1 MEDYLVRALAKE
13 KGIRAFACVTTNLV
27 NEAHERHGTLPTA
40 TVALGRALT
49 GGALLG
55 VMLRVGQRV
64 ALKFEGTG
72 PLEKIVVEADR
83 RGRVRGYVGNPLADL
98 PRLQEAYDV
107 VSAVGR
113 AGLLTVVKDVQLK
126 ELVEGVVHLETSTIA
141 GDLTYYL
148 EQSEQIPSAVQLGV
162 SLAAD
167 GQVEVAGGLL
177 FQSIPP
183 QGVEEITQIKE
194 RLQELPPIEALLE
207 TEKTPEAVLALIMGD
222 ISYETL
228 ERRPLRFQCNCSRGR
243 TRRALLLLGRE
254 DLEALLESEGEA
266 VVDCHFCHEQY
277 VFGRE
282 ELEQLIEE
290 IG

>member
-1 MEDYLVRALAKE
+1 
-13 KGIRAFACVTTNLV
+13 
-27 NEAHERHGTLPTA
+27 LPTA
-40 TVALGRALT
+40 AIALGRALT
-49 GGALLG
+49 GGALMG

-83 RGRVRGYVGNPLADL
+83 RGRVRGYVANPRVDLAGSQDDYDL
-98 PRLQEAYDV
+98 VA
-107 VSAVGR
+107 AVGR
-113 AGLLTVVKDVQLK
+113 AGLLTVVKDLQLK
-126 ELVEGVVHLETSTIA
+126 ELVEGVVHLETSTID
-141 GDLTYYL
+141 GDLAAYL

-162 SLAAD
+162 SLAGD

-183 QGVEEITQIKE
+183 QGVEEIARIQE
-194 RLQELPPIEALLE
+194 RLQELPPVEALLE
-207 TEKTPEAVLALIMGD
+207 TEKTPEAILALILEGVP
-222 ISYETL
+222 YETM

-243 TRRALLLLGRE
+243 SRRALLMLGRE

-266 VVDCHFCHEQY
+266 VVDCHFCHERY

-290 IG
+290 VG